1 MSRHNDKRR
10 VIHLTLFM
18 LVLFISVSFSA
29 RSHANEKLTKSDQ
42 VTIKSWLSDSG
53 SNQNDNGKTPTYS
66 INQQVILYIEVV
78 TPRWFTGGT
87 RIAPIE
93 IPNVVAKQRNQLA
106 TNFTE
111 RRNGTTWTHQRWEVT
126 LYPQSEGTFVI
137 PPTAVKVQVSQE
149 GAGNATGVLYT
160 EPQRFSA
167 IIPSGLLSDDTE
179 WVAGRDFTLEQEWDS
194 SNENLKAGDAIT
206 RTITIKGADTL
217 AMLIPELIESTS
229 NDRYQTY
236 AQPNQL
242 DDMQT
247 RGDYLS
253 ERTESVVYVL
263 QNGGEV
269 TFPPVTLTWWDTK
282 AQQLKSIELEGNTFA
297 VAHTFSSWLNQYW
310 KALTVVL
317 GVFFVLIVLIIKV
330 VRYYQTHPLPAWF
343 VYSKAVKQQQWGQVR
358 VLLYRTLRLKYQ
370 IMELKQHKQTT
381 EWQQDAK
388 AFQTHN
394 LTKPLSL
401 RVWKEAAQSW
411 DLFSFISA
419 KFKPNDVFPKLDK
432 QRARYE
438 KKQDNQHKSS

>member
-10 VIHLTLFM
+10 VTHLVLFM

-29 RSHANEKLTKSDQ
+29 RSHADEKLTKSDQ

-53 SNQNDNGKTPTYS
+53 NDHNDDGKIPTYS

-93 IPNVVAKQRNQLA
+93 IPNVVAKQRNPLA

-111 RRNGTTWTHQRWEVT
+111 RKNGITWTHQRWEVT

-137 PPTAVKVQVSQE
+137 PPTAVKVQASRE
-149 GAGNATGVLYT
+149 GGGNASGVLYT
-160 EPQRFSA
+160 EPQRFNA
-167 IIPSGLLSDDTE
+167 ITPSGLLSDDSD
-179 WVAGRDFTLEQEWDS
+179 WVAGQDFTLEQEWES

-206 RTITIKGADTL
+206 RTVTIKGADTL

-247 RGDYLS
+247 RGNYLS
-253 ERTESVVYVL
+253 ERKESVVYVL
-263 QNGGEV
+263 QNGGKV
-269 TFPPVTLTWWDTK
+269 TFPPITLTWWDTET
-282 AQQLKSIELEGNTFA
+282 QQLKSIKLEGNTFA
-297 VAHTFSSWLNQYW
+297 VTHTFRSWLNQYW
-310 KALTVVL
+310 KGLTIVL
-317 GVFFVLIVLIIKV
+317 GLCFVFVVLIIKV

-343 VYSKAVKQQQWGQVR
+343 VYSKAVKNKQWDKVR
-358 VLLYRTLRLKYQ
+358 VLLYRLLRSKHQ
-370 IMELKQHKQTT
+370 IMELKQYKQTT

-388 AFQTHN
+388 KFQTHN
-394 LTKPLSL
+394 LTKPLSF
-401 RVWKEAAQSW
+401 RVWKEMTQSW
-411 DLFSFISA
+411 GVFSFISA
-419 KFKPNDVFPKLDK
+419 SFKPDSVFPKLDI